1 VTYAE
6 LRSDRSRLYLGLV
19 HHKNGVEGT
28 QRRIDTARRH
38 YQRGFGVATECGM
51 GRKPRERVPEL
62 LEIQAQVRVRL
73 PEGMPRRS
81 GGKAFIDA

>member
-1 VTYAE
+1 
-6 LRSDRSRLYLGLV
+6 V
-19 HHKNGVEGT
+19 HHKDGVEGT

-62 LEIQAQVRVRL
+62 LEIQAQVHV
-73 PEGMPRRS
+73 
-81 GGKAFIDA
+81 